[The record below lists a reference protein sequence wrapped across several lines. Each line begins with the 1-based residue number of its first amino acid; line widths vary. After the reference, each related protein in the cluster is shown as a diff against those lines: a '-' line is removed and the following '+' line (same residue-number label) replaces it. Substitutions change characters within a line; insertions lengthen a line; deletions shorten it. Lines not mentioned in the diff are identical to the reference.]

1 MAEPSDGEGAREL
14 NCHLAPEKFVQAA
27 VSLYPAGLSLPEL
40 SGLMSANRDA
50 QSLNLTR
57 QSTVGF
63 MDRFLDEAY
72 TLLLIHL
79 DHEDLK
85 QQYEAVMDDHASGM
99 TTRSNTEHPLRE
111 FNVYM
116 SLAIGAALSPNSA
129 RLESFATFLH
139 AACMDIFP
147 SLIKNGDALV
157 YIQCILYLVIH
168 STLSPHGGSTWYL
181 LGLAVSKCI
190 SSGFHKDL
198 DVNAGLPAANL
209 ESRRRTFWSLYLIDR
224 SISSVMDRPFGIQDH
239 DISVQDLP
247 EGSSDKDSLIHH
259 LIMHAKLT
267 SHSRRDSEG
276 PPMCDYHNFLYW
288 QQLPS
293 PVRKLAAKNQAVS
306 YLLHRLSFRT
316 SAQFIRPLS
325 AEETTMAE
333 TVRKLEADVITH
345 CRVFIDEL
353 HSQLDVEKFSGSL
366 FDIFDI
372 FAAGILVLY
381 FGETQL
387 TEERYLL
394 SWIALSTRILMI
406 KPLTFLTPYLL
417 DYI

>member
-1 MAEPSDGEGAREL
+1 MGRIGFLSRSAMAEPSDGEGAREL

-85 QQYEAVMDDHASGM
+85 QQYEAVMDYHASGM

-224 SISSVMDRPFGIQDH
+224 YV
-239 DISVQDLP
+239 
-247 EGSSDKDSLIHH
+247 
-259 LIMHAKLT
+259 
-267 SHSRRDSEG
+267 
-276 PPMCDYHNFLYW
+276 
-288 QQLPS
+288 
-293 PVRKLAAKNQAVS
+293 
-306 YLLHRLSFRT
+306 
-316 SAQFIRPLS
+316 
-325 AEETTMAE
+325 
-333 TVRKLEADVITH
+333 
-345 CRVFIDEL
+345 
-353 HSQLDVEKFSGSL
+353 
-366 FDIFDI
+366 
-372 FAAGILVLY
+372 
-381 FGETQL
+381 
-387 TEERYLL
+387 
-394 SWIALSTRILMI
+394 
-406 KPLTFLTPYLL
+406 
-417 DYI
+417 